1 METIESF
8 ARLDADLGSQF
19 ITEKE
24 ITLKFSGD
32 ELRLLNNF
40 MEEGALLNKQEL
52 NCNPFLACS
61 EDEQQ
66 VIKELLEHILDGVSN
81 YTLA

>member
-1 METIESF
+1 MELIESF
-8 ARLDADLGSQF
+8 TRTDADLGSQF

-32 ELRLLNNF
+32 ELSLLNNI
-40 MEEGALLNKQEL
+40 MELGEMTRKGNFR
-52 NCNPFLACS
+52 N

-66 VIKELLEHILDGVSN
+66 AINELLGHILEGVSN
-81 YTLA
+81 YTLV

>member
-1 METIESF
+1 MELIESF
-8 ARLDADLGSQF
+8 TRTDADLGSQF

-32 ELRLLNNF
+32 ELRLLNDIMELGEMTRKGNF
-40 MEEGALLNKQEL
+40 RN
-52 NCNPFLACS
+52 

-66 VIKELLEHILDGVSN
+66 AINELLGHILEGVSN
-81 YTLA
+81 YTLV

>member
-1 METIESF
+1 MELIESF
-8 ARLDADLGSQF
+8 TRTDADLGSQF

-32 ELRLLNNF
+32 ELRLLNDIMELGEMTRKGNF
-40 MEEGALLNKQEL
+40 RN
-52 NCNPFLACS
+52 

-66 VIKELLEHILDGVSN
+66 AINELLGIILEGVTN
-81 YTLA
+81 YDLV

>member
-8 ARLDADLGSQF
+8 TTTDADLGSQF

-32 ELRLLNNF
+32 ELRLLHDVVELGQMTRKGNF
-40 MEEGALLNKQEL
+40 RN
-52 NCNPFLACS
+52 

-66 VIKELLEHILDGVSN
+66 AINELLGHILEGVSE
-81 YTLA
+81 YTLT

>member
-1 METIESF
+1 MELIESF
-8 ARLDADLGSQF
+8 TRTDADLGSQF

-32 ELRLLNNF
+32 ELRLLNNI
-40 MEEGALLNKQEL
+40 MELGEMTRKGNFR
-52 NCNPFLACS
+52 N

-66 VIKELLEHILDGVSN
+66 AINELLGHILEGVSE
-81 YTLA
+81 YTLV

>member
-8 ARLDADLGSQF
+8 TKMDADLGSQF

-32 ELRLLNNF
+32 ELRLLNNI
-40 MEEGALLNKQEL
+40 MELGEMTRKGNFR
-52 NCNPFLACS
+52 N

-66 VIKELLEHILDGVSN
+66 AINELLGHILEGVSE
-81 YTLA
+81 YTLV

>member
-8 ARLDADLGSQF
+8 TKMDADLGSQF

-32 ELRLLNNF
+32 ELGLLYNIV
-40 MEEGALLNKQEL
+40 EEGEILNKH
-52 NCNPFLACS
+52 NYCN
-61 EDEQQ
+61 EDELQT
-66 VIKELLEHILDGVSN
+66 IKELLGHILEGVSN

>member
-1 METIESF
+1 MELIESF
-8 ARLDADLGSQF
+8 TKTDADLGSQF

-32 ELRLLNNF
+32 ELRLLNNI
-40 MEEGALLNKQEL
+40 MELGEMTRKGNFR
-52 NCNPFLACS
+52 N

-66 VIKELLEHILDGVSN
+66 AINELLGHILEGVSE
-81 YTLA
+81 YTLV